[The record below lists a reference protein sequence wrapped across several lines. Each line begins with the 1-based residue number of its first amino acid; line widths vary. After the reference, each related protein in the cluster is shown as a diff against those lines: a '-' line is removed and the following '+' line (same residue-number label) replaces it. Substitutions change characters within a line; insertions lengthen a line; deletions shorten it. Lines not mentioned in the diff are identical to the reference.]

1 MSIRKTFIATLAV
14 AVAAAFSP
22 LPELHAAIFNPDL
35 QPRSD
40 RLVQSIKMKKK
51 GHKKTVKR
59 KVGKHKKRGHRAA
72 SKSKRDK

>member
-14 AVAAAFSP
+14 GIAAAFSP

-51 GHKKTVKR
+51 EYKKTGKR
-59 KVGKHKKRGHRAA
+59 KVGKHKKRRHRAA
-72 SKSKRDK
+72 SKGKRDK